1 MKLEDVRNS
10 FRQNVI
16 PDDMEHIS
24 SIDLLSRNNKGR
36 PLHSKLAAIIFRL
49 LEAKIPEF
57 KRENFNSIQVNYNAP
72 MKKHT
77 DDINIEHSF
86 CFSFGDHS
94 KGELIIYEPL
104 ENGGERK
111 IIRNVFKKVLKYDG
125 NVPHS
130 VEAAGPGA
138 DGKTERYSVVVY
150 RRDMGTEDNQNAF
163 NIENEKRIE
172 ISKRRHARKA
182 STANWPPMPKP
193 GLDARVQGE

>member
-1 MKLEDVRNS
+1 MTSQFVGTLTELENKLLLETARKMKLEDVRNS

-57 KRENFNSIQVNYNAP
+57 KRENSNSIQINYNAP

-111 IIRNVFKKVLKYDG
+111 IIRKVFKKVLKYEG
-125 NVPHS
+125 TYLGTVPK
-130 VEAAGPGA
+130 VP
-138 DGKTERYSVVVY
+138 
-150 RRDMGTEDNQNAF
+150 
-163 NIENEKRIE
+163 
-172 ISKRRHARKA
+172 
-182 STANWPPMPKP
+182 
-193 GLDARVQGE
+193 

>member
-1 MKLEDVRNS
+1 M
-10 FRQNVI
+10 
-16 PDDMEHIS
+16 
-24 SIDLLSRNNKGR
+24 
-36 PLHSKLAAIIFRL
+36 

-57 KRENFNSIQVNYNAP
+57 KRENFNSIQINYNAP
-72 MKKHT
+72 MKKHRDH
-77 DDINIEHSF
+77 DDINIGHSF

-138 DGKTERYSVVVY
+138 DGKAERYSAVMY
-150 RRDMGTEDNQNAF
+150 RRGMAL
-163 NIENEKRIE
+163 
-172 ISKRRHARKA
+172 AA
-182 STANWPPMPKP
+182 SSLPVTQW
-193 GLDARVQGE
+193 Q